1 MICFRASFLASRRLA
16 VFQPPPNTP
25 KKNCMWPLFTNS
37 IDSVTFH
44 YVISQKNSCTTILCC
59 ARLCY
64 TRRHHLTIPR
74 SVLGCAKLLL
84 FATSCHVMPC
94 HVMYVLPYVNSA
106 AILCF
111 LSYIH
116 LLTAA
121 EHPRRGGSV
130 TERTSPLRERLISIN
145 ADRLGKESVALRY
158 MSERPIGG
166 LLRLLP
172 LEAQTSKKQSQTAR
186 HKTGFVGFAQP
197 LPLCGIRVTGPN
209 EPAGFELRTFF
220 GVSGLLRLREL
231 GRRAL
236 RGMSGYGN
244 PNACQQR
251 AVPKVAKCQS

>member
-1 MICFRASFLASRRLA
+1 M
-16 VFQPPPNTP
+16 
-25 KKNCMWPLFTNS
+25 
-37 IDSVTFH
+37 
-44 YVISQKNSCTTILCC
+44 
-59 ARLCY
+59 
-64 TRRHHLTIPR
+64 
-74 SVLGCAKLLL
+74 
-84 FATSCHVMPC
+84 SCHVMPC
-94 HVMYVLPYVNSA
+94 HITYVLPYVHSA

-172 LEAQTSKKQSQTAR
+172 LEAQTSKKQSHTAR
-186 HKTGFVGFAQP
+186 HKTGFVGFLQP
-197 LPLCGIRVTGPN
+197 LPQCGKGHRTKRTCRVRIKN
-209 EPAGFELRTFF
+209 LFWDFW
-220 GVSGLLRLREL
+220 LLRLREL

-251 AVPKVAKCQS
+251 TVPKVVKCQS